1 MKGTVVIVFLFLAT
15 TLSAQSVALIAT
27 PKGVVVT
34 TGEPKNSIE
43 IYDLDAKTI
52 VRTLPGPRR
61 PTHLVTAGSRVA
73 ILDMLHNEVHLVDA
87 GRRTVSKMTTAES
100 PVDAVFHNNELF
112 VIARDAR
119 MLEKFGSA
127 PRSQS
132 TTIPADCSFIRAGRN
147 HLYLYSRT
155 EGFLVE
161 IDPVALRITRRLAIE
176 AFASDLEIDEDYAYL
191 AYPATGKV
199 RGVNLETLTAAE
211 PVKAG
216 AVPIDIHISPHGT
229 ALTGRTMVVA
239 DPASKRI
246 WITETTQSA
255 LEAFARGFLRGL
267 IGLGLYGGRTSKFAT
282 GIDRVAA
289 SREMS
294 VTYDSSTRTLFSYSR
309 DTTRTVARDVPPRAF
324 SVLNDS
330 VYFWSDGRLQRFR
343 NADIPRR

>member
-1 MKGTVVIVFLFLAT
+1 MKRAVFIVFLFSATTISAQNVALLAT
-15 TLSAQSVALIAT
+15 
-27 PKGVVVT
+27 PNGVVVA

-43 IYDLDAKTI
+43 IYELDARTI

-61 PTHLVTAGSRVA
+61 PTNIIAAGSRVA
-73 ILDMLHNEVHLVDA
+73 ILDMLHNEVHVVDV
-87 GRRTVSKMTTAES
+87 GSRTVSKMTTAES
-100 PVDAVFHNNELF
+100 PVDAVFLKNELF

-147 HLYLYSRT
+147 HLYVYSRI
-155 EGFLVE
+155 EGLLLE
-161 IDPVALRITRRLAIE
+161 IDPVALRITRRLAIDT
-176 AFASDLEIDEDYAYL
+176 FASDLEIDEDYAYL

-199 RGVNLETLTAAE
+199 RGVNLETLTASE

-216 AVPIDIHISPHGT
+216 GVPIDIHISPHRT

-239 DPASKRI
+239 DPAFKRI

-255 LEAFARGFLRGL
+255 VEAFARGFLRGL

-282 GIDRVAA
+282 GIDRVSA
-289 SREMS
+289 SRDMS
-294 VTYDSSTRTLFSYSR
+294 VTYDSSTRTLYFYSK

-324 SVLNDS
+324 SVLNDA

-343 NADIPRR
+343 NADVPRS